1 MANQKDLYTVLG
13 VARDASTDDVKK
25 AYRKLAR
32 KSHPDLNPGNKQAG
46 ERFKDGSFAHDVLS
60 DPDKRKL
67 YDEFGAEGLQPGFDP
82 TRTRE
87 YRRWADSG
95 HGFSFRQGAGGPG
108 FDFESFGTGSRGR
121 RRAEDERGFADIL
134 NEMFGSGLGGGG
146 AAGEGGQDIEYPL
159 QGDFWDAVRGT
170 RTAVTV
176 RRPTSCPQCRGT
188 GRQNRRAC
196 TRCGGAG
203 PGEGRAKMTVQ
214 NPPRGEGGGRV
225 PAAGKGGG

>member
-32 KSHPDLNPGNKQAG
+32 KYHPDLNPGNKQAE
-46 ERFKDGSFAHDVLS
+46 ERFKDVSFAHDVLS

-121 RRAEDERGFADIL
+121 RRAEDERGFGDIL
-134 NEMFGSGLGGGG
+134 NEMFGSGLGGDLPSELVPGKSEDHIFDRSKGHDQHPFVSRFASASG
-146 AAGEGGQDIEYPL
+146 AATLSENARLAIGSHHPERVIP
-159 QGDFWDAVRGT
+159 
-170 RTAVTV
+170 
-176 RRPTSCPQCRGT
+176 RRPSSGT
-188 GRQNRRAC
+188 VGLTPKSADMRRL
-196 TRCGGAG
+196 G
-203 PGEGRAKMTVQ
+203 
-214 NPPRGEGGGRV
+214 
-225 PAAGKGGG
+225 